1 MTAINYPHHSS
12 STHQSHLPVSACKVQ
27 DLWECQDSVGARQWQ
42 VLRVQ
47 EIKGLCG
54 SVKTVWVRVNG
65 KYFVCRKSKGF
76 VGVSKQCGC
85 VSMASTSCAGNQ
97 RALWECQNSV
107 GTRQWQVLRVR
118 EIKGLV
124 VKEGVRRAGQGG
136 QGIDRKGLEDNLQ
149 TSKGLEENLQIRA
162 GQGGQ
167 GLLVWGLTITCKQEQ
182 AKEGRGSI
190 VRGLTIICKRARMQP

>member
-1 MTAINYPHHSS
+1 
-12 STHQSHLPVSACKVQ
+12 
-27 DLWECQDSVGARQWQ
+27 
-42 VLRVQ
+42 
-47 EIKGLCG
+47 
-54 SVKTVWVRVNG
+54 
-65 KYFVCRKSKGF
+65 
-76 VGVSKQCGC
+76 
-85 VSMASTSCAGNQ
+85 
-97 RALWECQNSV
+97 V

-167 GLLVWGLTITCKQEQ
+167 GLLVWGLKRTCK
-182 AKEGRGSI
+182 
-190 VRGLTIICKRARMQP
+190 